1 MRRAFRAATVAG
13 WKKKGARH
21 AGPGLGRGARLTER
35 EGAPPDMG
43 MGIVIRALLA
53 LGGAVAAVLVARD
66 SPNFGV
72 VQGMMA
78 LVAAVAFLI
87 AGGLI
92 GRR

>member
-1 MRRAFRAATVAG
+1 MAG
-13 WKKKGARH
+13 RKREGARH

-43 MGIVIRALLA
+43 IVIRALLA
-53 LGGAVAAVLVARD
+53 LGGAVAAALVARD

-78 LVAAVAFLI
+78 LLAAVAFLI
-87 AGGLI
+87 AVGLI

>member
-1 MRRAFRAATVAG
+1 
-13 WKKKGARH
+13 
-21 AGPGLGRGARLTER
+21 
-35 EGAPPDMG
+35 

-78 LVAAVAFLI
+78 LLAAVAFLI
-87 AGGLI
+87 AIGLI